1 MTNFSIQI
9 VTANGWEVFSY
20 FSVNDYSVGIPFADS
35 LWYTPVIDCDNV
47 VIINEQTGEI
57 LWDKLDELYKNID
70 IEESNW
76 IDDDCG
82 FDPYLGCYD
91 FDC

>member
-9 VTANGWEVFSY
+9 ATAHGWEVFSY
-20 FSVNDYSVGIPFADS
+20 FYANDYSEGIPFADS
-35 LWYTPVIDCDNV
+35 VWYCPAVDCDNV
-47 VIINEQTGEI
+47 VIIDEQTGEI

-70 IEESNW
+70 IEESEW